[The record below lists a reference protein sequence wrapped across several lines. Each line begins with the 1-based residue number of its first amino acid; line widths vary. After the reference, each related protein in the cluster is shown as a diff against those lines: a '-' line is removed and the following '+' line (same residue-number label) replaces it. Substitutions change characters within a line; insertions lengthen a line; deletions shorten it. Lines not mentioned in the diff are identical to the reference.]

1 LDISQ
6 ERNVSQISPTSSRRS
21 SGQGELIL
29 TTRGPNLE
37 SSRKTASMSSAG
49 SGSSGSSEFAATRV
63 TNSKNIALKPEV
75 RKGKPLN
82 ALRHMDSDQKRKIAA
97 ILSRNK

>member
-1 LDISQ
+1 
-6 ERNVSQISPTSSRRS
+6 
-21 SGQGELIL
+21 
-29 TTRGPNLE
+29 
-37 SSRKTASMSSAG
+37 MSSAG
-49 SGSSGSSEFAATRV
+49 SESSGSSEFAATRV